1 MGTVLMT
8 LKKSIGWS
16 SFDWNN
22 NTGWYAALADTV
34 CILKYSMELC
44 TGNSIRNVL
53 EWAWNDNMT
62 LFNLF
67 CEKIALNLNGVA
79 GKDTVMPRDD
89 MS

>member
-1 MGTVLMT
+1 
-8 LKKSIGWS
+8 
-16 SFDWNN
+16 
-22 NTGWYAALADTV
+22 
-34 CILKYSMELC
+34 MELC

-67 CEKIALNLNGVA
+67 FEKIALNLNGVA